1 MEGWGSVARV
11 ALTKVGDELI
21 SQGGSPPSHTIL
33 EWFSASQL
41 VTGLKRG
48 GGGDKSDGTEK
59 SPGRETVLD
68 DHQCSLNTLSNM
80 PLPASLTVPT
90 VPMVIFS
97 PLDGCSGVSSLCA
110 SLLVPNR
117 LVLYAHR

>member
-41 VTGLKRG
+41 VAGLKWG
-48 GGGDKSDGTEK
+48 GGISQMGQ
-59 SPGRETVLD
+59 R
-68 DHQCSLNTLSNM
+68 
-80 PLPASLTVPT
+80 
-90 VPMVIFS
+90 
-97 PLDGCSGVSSLCA
+97 
-110 SLLVPNR
+110 SLLVER
-117 LVLYAHR
+117 LYLMTTIAL